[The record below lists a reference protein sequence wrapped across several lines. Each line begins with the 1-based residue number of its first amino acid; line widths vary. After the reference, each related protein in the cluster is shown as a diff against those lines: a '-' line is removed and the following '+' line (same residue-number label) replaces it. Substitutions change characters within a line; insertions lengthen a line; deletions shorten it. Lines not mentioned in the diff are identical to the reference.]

1 MSVLHY
7 LRNQV
12 THWVAYCITNRLRVP
27 RDVVRW
33 ACRRYASR
41 PALITESG
49 VWTFAQL
56 HGRSLRLAQA
66 LHAAGLGPGKVVLYQ
81 VADGNVLLE
90 IRFAAYECGAIA
102 AFLPVFAATTQVFEL
117 LSAVRPS
124 LVIAAPGS
132 DLALACADQTGL
144 LVLAGPQYEDW
155 LEAYP
160 ALCVDVPILEDS
172 VSAIGATS
180 GTTGVPKL
188 MAQSHGAQAMSL
200 RMLIRNTDLASPA
213 VTAGACM
220 SAIPLGGAGSG
231 LVLPALL
238 SGTALVVAPSGVTSI
253 LVDYIE
259 RHQVVR
265 LFLTPSQLI
274 DLLDLPQGDL
284 ARLRSLRQI
293 IYGTESMPVPKLW
306 EALQHFG
313 PILQQGYGSAEVLP
327 PVAMLSASDH
337 RKALES
343 GDPERLRSSGKV
355 ARGVRVEVVDNAGHR
370 LPAGEVGFIRVNSA
384 TRFVGYWSP
393 AGIHDPQKNEPLLM
407 GDVGYLSADC
417 YLYVLGR
424 QADAIYV
431 RHGGA
436 EVRVFPRKVEEALH
450 QHPAVKEVAL
460 VAIEVQGQQRL
471 YVAVV
476 LRQNYRRLR
485 AGPDVPSGRELL
497 EFLRPHV
504 PPEAFPQGLVF
515 MDQLPR
521 SPLGK
526 MVRSGVRD
534 HVVQKLAVGVD
545 AFSTQVPTD
554 GAVDALGL

>member
-12 THWVAYCITNRLRVP
+12 TYWVAYFIASRFRVP

-33 ACRRYASR
+33 ASRHYASR

-66 LHAAGLGPGKVVLYQ
+66 MRAAGLGPGKVLLYQ
-81 VADGNVLLE
+81 VEDGNEQLE

-102 AFLPVFAATTQVFEL
+102 AFLPVFASTMQVHEL
-117 LSAVRPS
+117 LRAVHPC
-124 LVIAAPGS
+124 LVIASPGG
-132 DLALACADQTGL
+132 DLALACADQTDR
-144 LVLAGPQYEDW
+144 LVPMIFVGPQYEEW
-155 LEAYP
+155 LNACPER
-160 ALCVDVPILEDS
+160 CVDVPILEDS

-180 GTTGVPKL
+180 GTTGAPKL

-200 RMLIRNTDLASPA
+200 RMLIRNIDLASPT
-213 VTAGACM
+213 VTGGACM

-238 SGTALVVAPSGVTSI
+238 SGTALVVAPSSATST
-253 LVDYIE
+253 LVNYIE
-259 RHQVVR
+259 RYRVVR

-274 DLLDLPQGDL
+274 DLLDLPPDDL

-327 PVAMLSASDH
+327 PVTMLSASDH

-343 GDPERLRSSGKV
+343 SNPELLCSSGKV
-355 ARGVRVEVVDNAGHR
+355 ARSVQLEIVDCSGHR
-370 LPAGEVGFIRVNSA
+370 LPAGEVGFIRVNSP
-384 TRFVGYWSP
+384 TRFIGYWSP

-407 GDVGYLSADC
+407 GDIGYLSADG

-424 QADAIYV
+424 QADVIRV
-431 RHGGA
+431 RRGDS
-436 EVRVFPRKVEEALH
+436 EVQVFPRKVEDALH

-471 YVAVV
+471 YLAVV
-476 LRQNYRRLR
+476 LRQKYQRLR
-485 AGPDVPSGRELL
+485 PGPDVPSERELL
-497 EFLRPHV
+497 EFLHSQV
-504 PPEAFPQGLVF
+504 APEALPQGVVF

-521 SPLGK
+521 SPLCK
-526 MVRSGVRD
+526 MVRRSVRD
-534 HVVQKLAVGVD
+534 HIVQRLACER
-545 AFSTQVPTD
+545 ASE
-554 GAVDALGL
+554 